1 MKKPLAVV
9 VFLLFIG
16 LVIVPCGILRAKTE
30 KDELRVV
37 LQTDKINYQ
46 IGEPVDISIYV
57 ENQGDEDIT
66 IVFPSAQKADFR
78 ISDCYL
84 WSWDKVFIPIQTTLT
99 IPSGMQVSLLSER
112 WEQVDSS
119 GNQVPPGALSITGWM
134 VQSEQYPAMYAQ
146 PMQIR
151 IGSDLHVAVHGGLGI
166 IVSVIND
173 GDFPVDAI
181 QCAVSVDWGL
191 LGLMNATK
199 NKYVDHLNVSES
211 FSSTLVFFGFGPVH
225 LTIRVTSSNAEM
237 VVKEGQMFVMLII
250 VYPVIPPLS
259 MV

>member
-1 MKKPLAVV
+1 M
-9 VFLLFIG
+9 
-16 LVIVPCGILRAKTE
+16 
-30 KDELRVV
+30 
-37 LQTDKINYQ
+37 NYQ
-46 IGEPVDISIYV
+46 IGEPVDISLYV

-66 IVFPSAQKADFR
+66 IVFPSTQKADFQ
-78 ISDCYL
+78 ISHYYL
-84 WSWDKVFIPIQTTLT
+84 WSRGKVFITMPTPVT
-99 IPSGMQVSLLSER
+99 IPSGKRVFLLNDS
-112 WEQVDSS
+112 WEQVDFS
-119 GNQVPPGALSITGWM
+119 GNQVPPGSLSITGWM
-134 VQSEQYPAMYAQ
+134 VQSEQYPAMSAQ

-166 IVSVIND
+166 TVSVIND

-191 LGLMNATK
+191 FGLMNATK

-211 FSSTLVFFGFGPVH
+211 FSSNIIFFGFGPVY

-250 VYPVIPPLS
+250 VYPVIPPLAI
-259 MV
+259 V